1 MIATTASAKTKVT
14 LNHMEVAKKE
24 GADVILITAQTE
36 ELGLSDA
43 VIILP
48 ARTQVAT
55 QQHAGSLFEQAV
67 LVVGDAIAAAIQE
80 KKGIVADDMNY
91 RHANLQ

>member
-1 MIATTASAKTKVT
+1 MI
-14 LNHMEVAKKE
+14 LF
-24 GADVILITAQTE
+24 TAQTE

-43 VIILP
+43 VIVLP
-48 ARTQVAT
+48 SRTQVET
-55 QQHAGSLFEQAV
+55 QQHAGSLFEQSV

-80 KKGIVADDMNY
+80 KKGIAADAMNY